1 MFRSD
6 QVLSAQT
13 LRRYFPSI
21 SKKLSEEPQAL
32 LILQRGKDPLV
43 LVSSEI
49 FEDLVEKAYQ
59 RGIKPQSPIVL

>member
-1 MFRSD
+1 MFKSD

-32 LILQRGKDPLV
+32 LILRKGKNPLV
-43 LVSSEI
+43 LVSCEI
-49 FEDLVEKAYQ
+49 FEDLVERAYY
-59 RGIKPQSPIVL
+59 RGVKPEA

>member
-13 LRRYFPSI
+13 LRKYFPEI
-21 SKKLSEEPQAL
+21 SRKLTEEPQAL
-32 LILQRGKDPLV
+32 LILRRGKDPLV

-49 FEDLVEKAYQ
+49 FEDLVERAY
-59 RGIKPQSPIVL
+59 RHPTEKLHS